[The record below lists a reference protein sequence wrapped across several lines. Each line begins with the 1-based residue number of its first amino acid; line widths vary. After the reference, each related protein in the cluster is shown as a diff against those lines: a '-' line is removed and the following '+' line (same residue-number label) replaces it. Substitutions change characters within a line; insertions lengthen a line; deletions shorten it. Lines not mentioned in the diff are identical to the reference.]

1 MELMSVMLLP
11 GLYPLQLCDTINR
24 DLRYNRYLV
33 KPLSRCDVIL
43 GPSDEKLHE
52 FSKWK
57 PTENYVWLKIIGVQS
72 NFWKTICMFS
82 AVVSFLNCVT
92 NFIPWVVFRDLVG
105 CSFKICYSEEYLQL
119 SGRRVRGISENSLL
133 VDEMGNQSHLHKV
146 TESLKMNFK
155 LFFLPRNNEESA
167 LQPMFDAL

>member
-1 MELMSVMLLP
+1 
-11 GLYPLQLCDTINR
+11 
-24 DLRYNRYLV
+24 
-33 KPLSRCDVIL
+33 
-43 GPSDEKLHE
+43 
-52 FSKWK
+52 
-57 PTENYVWLKIIGVQS
+57 
-72 NFWKTICMFS
+72 
-82 AVVSFLNCVT
+82 
-92 NFIPWVVFRDLVG
+92 VFRDLVG

-167 LQPMFDAL
+167 LQPMFDALQLLAYL